1 MAIKEKRCDLIQD
14 KKGMWWDIAL
24 YVPTVVFLLSI
35 GFKLWY
41 TADKNWS
48 YLLVF
53 MATFFLLTGANRVL
67 STRLMILPQSPLM
80 IDANK
85 NRVLFK
91 LRNGDSV
98 ELVKNVRYYPDFAG
112 KSFAITGMDL
122 TGRKRQQV
130 FHKGQFSSEEDYKEL
145 REYLRIFA

>member
-1 MAIKEKRCDLIQD
+1 MAVKEKSCKLIQD

-24 YVPTVVFLLSI
+24 YVPTVIFLLSI
-35 GFKLWY
+35 AFKLWF
-41 TADKNWS
+41 TSDRSWS

-53 MATFFLLTGANRVL
+53 MATFFLLAGLNRIL
-67 STRLMILPQSPLM
+67 NTRLMMLPQSPLAL
-80 IDANK
+80 DVNK

-91 LRNGDSV
+91 LRNGEAV
-98 ELVKNVRYYPDFAG
+98 ELVKNVRYYPDYAG

-122 TGRKRQQV
+122 MGRKRQHV
-130 FHKGQFSSEEDYKEL
+130 FHKGQFADEEEYKEL

>member
-1 MAIKEKRCDLIQD
+1 MAAKEKKCELIQD
-14 KKGMWWDIAL
+14 KKGMWWDVAL

-35 GFKLWY
+35 AFKLWY
-41 TADKNWS
+41 TTDKNWS

-53 MATFFLLTGANRVL
+53 LATFFFLIGVNRIL
-67 STRLMILPQSPLM
+67 NTRLMLLPQSPLS

-85 NRVLFK
+85 TRVMFQ

-122 TGRKRQQV
+122 TGKKRQQV
-130 FHKGQFSSEEDYKEL
+130 FHKGQFGDEAEYKEL
-145 REYLRIFA
+145 REYLRIYG